1 MRVARAGLRR
11 HPAGRTG
18 ESRAPVRHHEGG
30 RGAEARGH
38 RRHAVD
44 RRHALHGRRAGR
56 AHRRPADAEVRCA
69 VAGPAGRRQAAV
81 HGRRPADGA
90 DRQAE
95 PDLIVGTF
103 SIADKETYRLLSD
116 IAPTTATLDAKQVT
130 PWQDLVDVA
139 GQVLDKEQQ
148 AESVVESVESKIDAT
163 AEDLPGLKGKTFALA
178 QYIVG
183 DAMYIVADEKDG
195 SSALF
200 QQLGM

>member
-1 MRVARAGLRR
+1 M
-11 HPAGRTG
+11 
-18 ESRAPVRHHEGG
+18 
-30 RGAEARGH
+30 
-38 RRHAVD
+38 
-44 RRHALHGRRAGR
+44 
-56 AHRRPADAEVRCA
+56 
-69 VAGPAGRRQAAV
+69 
-81 HGRRPADGA
+81 
-90 DRQAE
+90 
-95 PDLIVGTF
+95 
-103 SIADKETYRLLSD
+103 
-116 IAPTTATLDAKQVT
+116 T